1 MNSPTCL
8 ATFHTTHE
16 VIKAEQ
22 VVKKRELDVRA
33 VSVPRKYGSDRGSG
47 LRFPAMLLD
56 PIVDILNENNIEP
69 SGVYDE

>member
-22 VVKKRELDVRA
+22 LVKKRELDVRA
-33 VSVPRKYGSDRGSG
+33 VSVPRKYSSDCGIG
-47 LRFPAMLLD
+47 LRFPAMLRD
-56 PIVDILNENNIEP
+56 RIVDILSQNNIEP
-69 SGVYDE
+69 AGVYDE